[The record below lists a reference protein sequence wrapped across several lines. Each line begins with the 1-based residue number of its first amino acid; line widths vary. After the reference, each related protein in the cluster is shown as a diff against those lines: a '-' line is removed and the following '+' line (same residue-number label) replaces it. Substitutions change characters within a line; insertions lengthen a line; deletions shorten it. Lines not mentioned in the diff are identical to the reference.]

1 MLVLLIVRGKKRSM
15 FWEMRI
21 IVVPKYNGLTA
32 VVYLIYCQIFVV
44 TSLPEKADRVE
55 WEGLSGFDI

>member
-32 VVYLIYCQIFVV
+32 VVYLIYCQIFF
-44 TSLPEKADRVE
+44 P
-55 WEGLSGFDI
+55 FFY